1 MAAYRQWKKRE
12 EHTLMS
18 VTAFW
23 GQGLE
28 RRKEGE
34 EDSEMKGDGSQPSVC
49 VSELRWLE
57 DNVERKVI
65 L

>member
-34 EDSEMKGDGSQPSVC
+34 EDSEMEGDGSRPSVC
-49 VSELRWLE
+49 VSELR
-57 DNVERKVI
+57 
-65 L
+65 